1 MMATAIGCD
10 LCQAEPAE
18 MMQTN
23 LGNGETISVGAA
35 CMATFFAGALTAML
49 SDAPPEAL
57 NGLSAVLVPLSA
69 IIGPD
74 AWNTESDT
82 VKAVRDVPHT
92 EHDTGPRED
101 GGVSVPDVGDALQ
114 SADDLRSEHE

>member
-1 MMATAIGCD
+1 
-10 LCQAEPAE
+10 

-57 NGLSAVLVPLSA
+57 NSLSAVLTPLSA

-74 AWNTESDT
+74 EWVAGSDPVEDARAEPTSKSGPLTADEIADLEWESGH
-82 VKAVRDVPHT
+82 ALA
-92 EHDTGPRED
+92 EQQQETG
-101 GGVSVPDVGDALQ
+101 GNQ
-114 SADDLRSEHE
+114 